1 MSEPITPRIDFQ
13 RELTGLFDLR
23 GRVAYVPGG
32 YGGIG
37 EAIAW
42 ALALAGAKVAVSG
55 RDPRKA
61 EALAAQLAAAG
72 HPALGLAM
80 DAHAVSDI
88 RSSVDAVVEHW
99 GRLDCL
105 VNCVGMQREQ
115 PLMEVTEEAFDELLA
130 VNLKAAMFLAQSAAR
145 HQIAGGRGGAQVH
158 LLSVRAQL
166 GLRGRGYSAYCST
179 KGGLAMLIR
188 QHASE
193 LAPHGITV
201 NGIAPTVVRTEM
213 ARHWLA
219 NPETH
224 AQVVGRIPLGRVA
237 DPKDVAGAALFF
249 ASPGASFVT
258 GQVLYID
265 GGITASQ

>member
-13 RELTGLFDLR
+13 RELSGLFDLR

>member
-1 MSEPITPRIDFQ
+1 M
-13 RELTGLFDLR
+13 
-23 GRVAYVPGG
+23 PGG

-37 EAIAW
+37 EAITW

-61 EALAAQLAAAG
+61 EALAGTLAASG
-72 HPALGLAM
+72 HSALGVAM
-80 DAHAVSDI
+80 DAHSVEDI
-88 RSSVDAVVEHW
+88 RTSVDAVAAHW
-99 GRLDCL
+99 GRLDVL
-105 VNCVGMQREQ
+105 VNCIGMQREQ
-115 PLMEVTEEAFDELLA
+115 ALLEVTEETFDEMLT
-130 VNLKAAMFLAQSAAR
+130 VNLKSAMFLAQAAAK

-179 KGGLAMLIR
+179 KGGLVMLIR

-213 ARHWLA
+213 ASHWLE
-219 NPETH
+219 NPQTR
-224 AQVVGRIPLGRVA
+224 AQVLDRIPLGRVA

-249 ASPGASFVT
+249 AGPGATFIT